1 MRWDVLTL
9 FPGMFAGPLHESII
23 GRAIAR
29 GLVEVVTHDIRD
41 QATDRHRT
49 VDDTPYGGGA
59 GMVLRAPPVVA
70 AVEAVLGP
78 DHGRGQVPVVAL
90 AASGRLFSQ
99 RVAEELSRQPRVVL
113 ICGHYEGIDERAH
126 ELVVTD

>member
-49 VDDTPYGGGA
+49 VAATCYGRG
-59 GMVLRAPPVVA
+59 
-70 AVEAVLGP
+70 AVL
-78 DHGRGQVPVVAL
+78 V
-90 AASGRLFSQ
+90 
-99 RVAEELSRQPRVVL
+99 
-113 ICGHYEGIDERAH
+113 
-126 ELVVTD
+126 